1 MLGEM
6 LETLYL
12 NRKKLTGAAIGFV
25 ISYIYIKYGFLKTLI
40 VVISTLI
47 GYNYVDIWKRF
58 KTIIVERLRE
68 E

>member
-12 NRKKLTGAAIGFV
+12 NRGKMAGAIIGFV
-25 ISYIYIKYGFLKTLI
+25 ISYIYIKYGFSKTLI

-47 GYNYVDIWKRF
+47 GYNYVDIWKRL
-58 KTIIVERLRE
+58 KAIIVERLKE